1 LISKINLPAEVD
13 MFTTPDQMVAMHKAA
28 LESFQAVA
36 AKSFEALEKLA
47 ELNLAAT
54 KSTMEESAEQFK
66 ALLEVKDVKALA
78 DFAAGSAQPTAEK
91 MTAYTKHVYEI
102 TSDTGSEIAKLFEK
116 QLADSNRQLHAAI
129 DAMAKNAPAGSEGM
143 VTFMKSAVS
152 AANTAYDQV
161 NKATKQVVEL
171 AEANI
176 VAASKT
182 ATNGATRA
190 KKAA

>member
-1 LISKINLPAEVD
+1 

-28 LESFQAVA
+28 LESFQALA
-36 AKSFEALEKLA
+36 AKSFEGMEKLA

-54 KSTMEESAEQFK
+54 KSNMEEAAEQFK
-66 ALLEVKDVKALA
+66 ALLEVKDPKAFA
-78 DFAAGSAQPTAEK
+78 DFAAGSAQPAAEK
-91 MTAYTKHVYEI
+91 MTAYAKHVYEI
-102 TSDTGSEIAKLFEK
+102 TNDVGNEIARLIEK
-116 QLADSNRQLHAAI
+116 QIGDSNRQLHSAI
-129 DAMAKNAPAGSEGM
+129 DALAKNAPAGSEGV

-171 AEANI
+171 AEANM
-176 VAASKT
+176 VAAGKT
-182 ATNGATRA
+182 AANGAARA

>member
-1 LISKINLPAEVD
+1 
-13 MFTTPDQMVAMHKAA
+13 MYTTPDQMVAMHKAA

-36 AKSFEALEKLA
+36 AKSLEAFEKLA

-54 KSTMEESAEQFK
+54 KSTMEESAEQMK
-66 ALLEVKDVKALA
+66 ALFEVKDVKALTDLA
-78 DFAAGSAQPTAEK
+78 MGSAQPAADK
-91 MTAYTKHVYEI
+91 MTAYAKHVYEI
-102 TSDTGSEIAKLFEK
+102 SNETGTEIARLVERQF
-116 QLADSNRQLHAAI
+116 ADGNRQLHAAI
-129 DAMAKNAPAGSEGM
+129 DALAKNAPAGSEGV

-171 AEANI
+171 AEANM
-176 VAASKT
+176 VAAGKT
-182 ATNGATRA
+182 ATQGAARA

>member
-1 LISKINLPAEVD
+1 
-13 MFTTPDQMVAMHKAA
+13 MYTTPDQLVAAHKAA

-36 AKSFEALEKLA
+36 AKSFEGLEKLA

-54 KSTMEESAEQFK
+54 KSTLEETAEQFK

-78 DFAAGSAQPTAEK
+78 DFAAGSAQPAADK
-91 MTAYTKHVYEI
+91 VTAYSKHVYEI
-102 TSDTGSEIAKLFEK
+102 TSDTGSEIAKLIEK
-116 QLADSNRQLHAAI
+116 QFAEGNRQLHAAI
-129 DAMAKNAPAGSEGM
+129 DALAKNAPAGSEGV

-161 NKATKQVVEL
+161 NKATKQVVER

-176 VAASKT
+176 AAGGKP
-182 ATNGATRA
+182 AANGAARA

>member
-1 LISKINLPAEVD
+1 
-13 MFTTPDQMVAMHKAA
+13 MVAMHKAA
-28 LESFQAVA
+28 LESFQSVA
-36 AKSFEALEKLA
+36 AKSFEGFEKLA

-54 KSTMEESAEQFK
+54 KSTFEESAEQFK

-78 DFAAGSAQPTAEK
+78 DLAAGSAQPAADK
-91 MTAYTKHVYEI
+91 LTAYAKHVYEI
-102 TSDTGSEIAKLFEK
+102 TSETGSEITKLIEK
-116 QLADSNRQLHAAI
+116 QLADSNKQLYAAI
-129 DAMAKNAPAGSEGM
+129 DALGKNAPAGSEGV

-171 AEANI
+171 AEANLS
-176 VAASKT
+176 AAAKT
-182 ATNGATRA
+182 ATAAAPRA

>member
-1 LISKINLPAEVD
+1 

-28 LESFQAVA
+28 LESFQSVA
-36 AKSFEALEKLA
+36 AKSFEGFEKLA

-54 KSTMEESAEQFK
+54 KSTFEESAEQFK

-78 DFAAGSAQPTAEK
+78 DLAAGSAQPAADK
-91 MTAYTKHVYEI
+91 LTAYAKHVYEI
-102 TSDTGSEIAKLFEK
+102 TSETGSEITKLIEK
-116 QLADSNRQLHAAI
+116 QLADSNKQLYAAI
-129 DAMAKNAPAGSEGM
+129 DALGKNAPAGSEGV

-171 AEANI
+171 AEANLS
-176 VAASKT
+176 AAAKT
-182 ATNGATRA
+182 ATAAAPRA